1 MDPIQK
7 VFQQLVDQNQTT
19 SPYKLCSI
27 CNEPV
32 PAIEVDVMGTKRW
45 VQPRCKC
52 EVEAF
57 DAEQKEF
64 QNFQREREVREL
76 FSISQVGDRYLQAGF
91 KNFQMRLGSEN
102 VFKVSQY
109 YVDKF
114 ETFGRESLLLWGEPG
129 NGKTHL
135 AAAIHNALRAKGL
148 VVVFVS
154 MPDLLSKIKATFNR
168 NNKESEEQILRALS
182 ICDLLIIDDLGAEK
196 TSDWVEETIFK
207 IIDNRYRRN
216 KPILATSNMAP
227 KELPEQI
234 GKRSNDRIVEMMQ
247 PVENKATSYRREHAK
262 DRFGQFRAFLQENE
276 GA

>member
-1 MDPIQK
+1 M
-7 VFQQLVDQNQTT
+7 
-19 SPYKLCSI
+19 
-27 CNEPV
+27 PV
-32 PAIEVDVMGTKRW
+32 IEVDVMGMKRW
-45 VQPRCKC
+45 VQPKCKC

-76 FSISQVGDRYLQAGF
+76 FSISQVGDRYLQADF
-91 KNFQMRLGSEN
+91 KTFQMRPGSEN

-109 YVDKF
+109 YVDVF
-114 ETFGRESLLLWGEPG
+114 ETFDRESLLLWGEPG

-135 AAAIHNALRAKGL
+135 AAAIHNELRAKGL

-234 GKRSNDRIVEMMQ
+234 GKRANDRIVEMMQ
-247 PVENKATSYRREHAK
+247 PIENKATSFRREHAK
-262 DRFGQFRAFLQENE
+262 ERFGQFKAFLQENE

>member
-1 MDPIQK
+1 M
-7 VFQQLVDQNQTT
+7 DQNQTT

-27 CNEPV
+27 CHEPV
-32 PAIEVDVMGTKRW
+32 PAIEVDVMGMKRW
-45 VQPRCKC
+45 VQPKCKC

-76 FSISQVGDRYLQAGF
+76 FSISQVGDRYLQADF
-91 KNFQMRLGSEN
+91 KNFQMRAGSEN
-102 VFKVSQY
+102 ALKVSQY

-114 ETFGRESLLLWGEPG
+114 ETFGRESLLLWGDPG

-135 AAAIHNALRAKGL
+135 AAAIHNALREKGM

-234 GKRSNDRIVEMMQ
+234 GKRANDRIVEMMQ
-247 PVENKATSYRREHAK
+247 PIENKATSFRREHAK
-262 DRFGQFRAFLQENE
+262 ERFGQFKAFLQENE